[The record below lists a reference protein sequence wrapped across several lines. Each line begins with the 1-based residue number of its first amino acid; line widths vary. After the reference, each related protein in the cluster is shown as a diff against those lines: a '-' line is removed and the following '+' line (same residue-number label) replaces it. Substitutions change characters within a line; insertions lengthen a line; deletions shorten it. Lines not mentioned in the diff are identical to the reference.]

1 MDHTTGRPVWKDFS
15 GVDGMQILCGIRRTQ
30 EASWRNLELARLRW
44 PPLPRTL
51 QNDVIEDASVWEE
64 IMGGDEIC

>member
-1 MDHTTGRPVWKDFS
+1 
-15 GVDGMQILCGIRRTQ
+15 MQILCGIRRTQ
-30 EASWRNLELARLRW
+30 EAFWRNLELARLRW